1 MSARKPSLA
10 SRSLQY
16 HAPEPPAFLQKLQA
30 QVAASERY
38 ASASTR
44 DELDVLVASSSSSK
58 RKVDDDGEGEGGEGV
73 DSDDEMHGA
82 QVVVL
87 SAGKH
92 VSHDE
97 ALRIKTHDRERG
109 EKKAQNIADPATR
122 RTKKKRLP
130 IASPDD
136 KAPQTADPKSSALD
150 DVKLLIR
157 QQRTPSKPAKKPR
170 KTKPGSGL
178 SFTFDDD

>member
-44 DELDVLVASSSSSK
+44 DELDVLVASSSAGK
-58 RKVDDDGEGEGGEGV
+58 RKVDDDSEGEVEGL

-92 VSHDE
+92 VSRDE

-136 KAPQTADPKSSALD
+136 KAPQTAHPNASALD

-157 QQRTPSKPAKKPR
+157 QQRTPSKPAKKLC